1 VTRVLVTGSAGHLG
15 DALVRTLRK
24 EGADVMGI
32 DLLPSHTTD
41 RVGSIT
47 DAVFVREVME
57 GVDAVLHAATL
68 HKPHVA
74 THPRRAFVDTNVT
87 GTLVLLEAAVHAG
100 VECFVF
106 TSTTSTFGRALSPP
120 PGAPA
125 AWIDEDVV
133 PIPKN
138 VYGATKTA
146 AEDLCALVHRDHGL
160 PVVVLRTSRF
170 FPEIDDDP
178 DKRRTFTDPDNL
190 KAIEFLYRRVELADA
205 VAAHRLAMAKAPDL
219 GFAKLIISA
228 TTPFSRADAAGLG
241 SDAAAVI
248 EARFPQVDA
257 VFAARGWRLPARLDR
272 VYDNT
277 RARTQ
282 LGWTPRFDFAHVL
295 ARLDAGDDVLG
306 PLAAEVGSKGYYRS
320 AAESLAP

>member
-1 VTRVLVTGSAGHLG
+1 MTRVLVTGSAGHLG

-100 VECFVF
+100 VERFVF

-146 AEDLCALVHRDHGL
+146 AEDLCALVHRDHG
-160 PVVVLRTSRF
+160 
-170 FPEIDDDP
+170 
-178 DKRRTFTDPDNL
+178 
-190 KAIEFLYRRVELADA
+190 
-205 VAAHRLAMAKAPDL
+205 
-219 GFAKLIISA
+219 
-228 TTPFSRADAAGLG
+228 
-241 SDAAAVI
+241 
-248 EARFPQVDA
+248 
-257 VFAARGWRLPARLDR
+257 
-272 VYDNT
+272 
-277 RARTQ
+277 
-282 LGWTPRFDFAHVL
+282 FAHVL

-306 PLAAEVGSKGYYRS
+306 PLAAEVGSKGYHRS